1 MTEEVANVKAENPFK
16 KGTKKFLVAERL
28 FRGEIDNQKIAEE
41 VGVKKGTVY
50 SVKSVLR
57 GLGLYRKKDAKPKS
71 NLPSHQ
77 DPSPTS
83 QPEESP
89 NNTAHEASPPATFP
103 ESSPELIEKIAG
115 KVVKLLKNEGEHE
128 RERLPPGIMPVEAED
143 VEVIGEKVNYK
154 VALNPEIFW
163 RYNVFKA
170 ENERRG
176 GVKWAGSFADFL
188 DLATKGILAV
198 YGIHPTV
205 VSLKGKKLMVEL
217 PVGLGG
223 ED

>member
-1 MTEEVANVKAENPFK
+1 MTEEVANVKAKNPFK

-41 VGVKKGTVY
+41 VGVEKGTVY
-50 SVKSVLR
+50 SVKSILR
-57 GLGLYRKKDAKPKS
+57 GLGLYPKKPGKPKS
-71 NLPSHQ
+71 NLPALQ
-77 DPSPTS
+77 EPSPAS
-83 QPEESP
+83 SPEGSP
-89 NNTAHEASPPATFP
+89 DNTAHEASKPATLP

-115 KVVKLLKNEGEHE
+115 KVVELLRSGEEHE
-128 RERLPPGIMPVEAED
+128 REGLSVGLMPIEAED

-170 ENERRG
+170 ETERRG
-176 GVKWAGSFADFL
+176 RKWAGNFSDFL
-188 DLATKGILAV
+188 DLATKDILAV

-217 PVGLGG
+217 PVEMGG